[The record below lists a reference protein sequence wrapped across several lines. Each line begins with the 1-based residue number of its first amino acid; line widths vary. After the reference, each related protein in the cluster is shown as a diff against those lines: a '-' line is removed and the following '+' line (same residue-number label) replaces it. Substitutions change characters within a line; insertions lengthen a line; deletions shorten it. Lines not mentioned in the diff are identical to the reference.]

1 MAFFQVTSPDIAGL
15 SLGGAT
21 LRLLES
27 HGFTSDEKYLL
38 VRATYTDDADTSYG
52 LNYGYFVYD
61 LLNREYVSTL
71 NALVG
76 GVNSARDFDVTRA
89 EIIGSSNDWSCVALV
104 SNKGIE
110 GSRLMMLRSDQT
122 VLDDLLAIHTELRD
136 VAIENFK
143 IDRSGRFLAIQTSNP
158 QLALDSQPD
167 TNDSSDIYLLDLNT
181 SAVIRVSYP
190 GGGEVNEPAYLKS
203 IFVANNEVRIAFVSD
218 AAFVSPSK
226 IDTNS
231 SNISAE
237 SGYRSDAYVWSARIH
252 QSGTLGGIT
261 YHLQSVDIDG
271 TAAGFVSR
279 SDYFGLANSGAF
291 FSSTSEIISDDDT
304 NGSKDVF
311 VRSEAGEITRLVIP
325 SLGEM
330 SDGAQF
336 LSASDS
342 GNHVALLSFSEEVA
356 GSSGAQQLV
365 VLDMQSGEYKIASA
379 SMAGALANNWVTS
392 GTLSPSGYSVAFTT
406 SANNLTPEAAIA
418 SSGSLF
424 VDMADLLPISG
435 RVYHWASHALLGGVQ
450 LDVVEATGGG
460 EDVGELLAT
469 AVSDSGGQYSLV
481 SKAVGDAVISATR
494 DLALQDMSRVVTSAD
509 ALAALKI
516 AVGINPNPNEIY
528 PTSPYQY
535 IAADVNKDGRVTS
548 ADALST
554 LKIAVGL
561 SESIPQEWLLV
572 PEIEDFW
579 DETLEEYTLSKSFIE
594 WYSGGLPF
602 TSPELSEANF
612 VAILLGDVNGS
623 WEPPAGASVLNIEY
637 FIALQTAGLASIE
650 QWGVFPSV

>member
-27 HGFTSDEKYLL
+27 HGFTNDEKYLL
-38 VRATYTDDADTSYG
+38 VRATYTDDADISYG

-76 GVNSARDFDVTRA
+76 GVNSARDFDITKA
-89 EIIGSSNDWSCVALV
+89 EIIGSSNNWSCLALV
-104 SNKGIE
+104 ANKGIE
-110 GSRLMMLRSDQT
+110 GSRLMMLRSDET

-158 QLALDSQPD
+158 QLAPDNQPD
-167 TNDSSDIYLLDLNT
+167 TNDSSDIYLVDLST
-181 SAVIRVSYP
+181 SVVTRVSYP
-190 GGGEVNEPAYLKS
+190 GGGEVNEPTYLKS
-203 IFVANNEVRIAFVSD
+203 IFVADNEVRIAFVSD

-231 SNISAE
+231 SNLSTE

-252 QSGTLGGIT
+252 QSGTLDEMT

-271 TAAGFVSR
+271 TASGFVSK
-279 SDYFGLANSGAF
+279 SDYFGLTSGGAF
-291 FSSTSEIISDDDT
+291 FSSTSEIIADGDT
-304 NGSKDVF
+304 NESKDVF
-311 VRSEAGEITRLVIP
+311 ARSRAGEITRLDIP

-342 GNHVALLSFSEEVA
+342 GSHIAILSFSEEVA

-365 VLDMQSGEYKIASA
+365 VLDVQSGEYKIASA
-379 SMAGALANNWVTS
+379 SQTGALANNWVTS
-392 GTLSPSGYSVAFTT
+392 GTLSPSGFSVAFTT
-406 SANNLTPEAAIA
+406 SASNLTPESAVA

-424 VDMADLLPISG
+424 VDMADFLPISG
-435 RVYHWASHALLGGVQ
+435 RVYHWASHALLDGVQ
-450 LDVVEATGGG
+450 FNVLGVTGG
-460 EDVGELLAT
+460 ESLGELLAT
-469 AVSDSGGQYSLV
+469 AESDSNGQYSLV
-481 SKAVGDAVISATR
+481 SKAIGDAVIAATR
-494 DLALQDMSRVVTSAD
+494 NLDSQDTSRVVTSAD

-516 AVGINPNPNEIY
+516 AVGINPNLDEAY

-535 IAADVNKDGRVTS
+535 IAADINKDGRVTS
-548 ADALST
+548 ADALSA

-561 SESIPQEWLLV
+561 SESIPQEWLFV

-579 DETLEEYTLSKSFIE
+579 DEARGEYTLSRSFVE
-594 WYSGGLPF
+594 WYSEGLRF
-602 TSPELSEANF
+602 TSPGLSEANF

-623 WEPPAGASVLNIEY
+623 WEHPLGTPLLNVEY
-637 FIALQTAGLASIE
+637 FRALEEAGIASIE
-650 QWGVFPSV
+650 QWGVFPSL

>member
-1 MAFFQVTSPDIAGL
+1 MAFFQVNSPDVAGL

-21 LRLLES
+21 LRLLEG

-61 LLNREYVSTL
+61 LLNREYINTL

-76 GVNSARDFDVTRA
+76 GVNSARDFDITRA
-89 EIIGSSNDWSCVALV
+89 EIVGSSNDWSCVALV

-110 GSRLMMLRSDQT
+110 GSRLMMLRSDKT
-122 VLDDLLAIHTELRD
+122 VLYDLIAVHTELSD

-167 TNDSSDIYLLDLNT
+167 TNDSSDIYLLDLST
-181 SAVIRVSYP
+181 SSVTRVSYP
-190 GGGEVNEPAYLKS
+190 GGGEVNEPVYLKS
-203 IFVANNEVRIAFVSD
+203 ILVADDEVRIAFVSD

-231 SNISAE
+231 SNISSE
-237 SGYRSDAYVWSARIH
+237 NGYRSDAYVWSAQIN
-252 QSGTLGGIT
+252 QSGTLGGMT
-261 YHLQSVDIDG
+261 YHLQSVDTDG
-271 TAAGFVSR
+271 TASGFVSK
-279 SDYFGLANSGAF
+279 SDYFGLASSGAF
-291 FSSTSEIISDDDT
+291 FSSTSEIIADGDT

-311 VRSEAGEITRLVIP
+311 ARSEAGEITRLDIP

-342 GNHVALLSFSEEVA
+342 GNHVALLSLSEEVA

-365 VLDMQSGEYKIASA
+365 VLDIQSGEYKIASA
-379 SMAGALANNWVTS
+379 SESGALSNNWVTS
-392 GTLSPSGYSVAFTT
+392 GILSPSGYSVAFTT
-406 SANNLTPEAAIA
+406 SANNLTPEPGVA

-424 VDMADLLPISG
+424 VDMADFLPISG
-435 RVYHWASHALLGGVQ
+435 KVYHWASHALLGGVQ
-450 LDVVEATGGG
+450 FDVRDATGG
-460 EDVGELLAT
+460 EDRGELLAT
-469 AVSDSGGQYSLV
+469 AVSNSEGQYSLV
-481 SKAVGDAVISATR
+481 NKAIGDAIIAATR
-494 DLALQDMSRVVTSAD
+494 GLNPQDTSRVVTSAD

-516 AVGINPNPNEIY
+516 AVGINPNPDEDY

-535 IAADVNKDGRVTS
+535 IAADINKDGRVTS
-548 ADALST
+548 ADALSA

-579 DETLEEYTLSKSFIE
+579 DETLGEYTLSRSFIE
-594 WYSGGLPF
+594 WYSEGLPL

-623 WEPPAGASVLNIEY
+623 WEPPSGASALNIEY
-637 FIALQTAGLASIE
+637 FRALQEAGIASIE
-650 QWGVFPSV
+650 QWGMFPSL